1 MEELVVSESL
11 KENIKIIKKIFSNND
26 SIVYRELKSKNAR
39 SSYCL
44 IYIDGMVNNNIVN
57 ENIIKPI
64 MGISL
69 KPSEIDIR
77 YIDYISLNII
87 EINNVQKSK
96 SITEVAESINR
107 GKSILF
113 VEGSEE
119 ALILETTDIKE
130 RQITEPPS
138 ESVVRGPRVGFTE
151 AINTNITLL
160 TKLINNTD
168 LKFQYITIGNAT
180 KTKICISYIEGIA
193 HNEVVNEVIQRINNI
208 NIDGIL
214 ESYYIE
220 ELIQDNALSIFKTVG
235 STERPDVVASK
246 LLEGRVA
253 IICDNSSFVL
263 TVPFLFIEYFQVNE
277 DYYHGYMFSSF
288 NRILRAM
295 CFWLTIS
302 VPALYIGI
310 VNFHHEI
317 LPTNLYISIAQARA
331 GVPIPTVIEAVVML
345 VTFEILREAGARLPK
360 QIGQAVSIVGALVLG
375 ESAVN
380 ARLVSAP
387 MVIITAITGISGF
400 TIPNLITTS
409 IILRV
414 LLICLSTTLGLF
426 GYSFGLIAISFYLV
440 SMNSFGINYMEYT
453 SLIDR
458 HNFQDSII
466 RKPWPYMDKKPQ
478 LLAKDAI
485 RLRFKNRRKG
495 K

>member
-1 MEELVVSESL
+1 MEELIVNENL
-11 KENIKIIKKIFSNND
+11 KKNIEIIKKLYRNND

-44 IYIDGMVNNNIVN
+44 IYTDGMVSSRIIN

-64 MGISL
+64 MNISA
-69 KPSEIDIR
+69 KPSEIDMK
-77 YIDYISLNII
+77 YIDYISLHIVEVNK
-87 EINNVQKSK
+87 VQKSK
-96 SITEVAESINR
+96 SITEISESINR

-113 VEGSEE
+113 IDGSEE
-119 ALILETTDIKE
+119 ALILQTENVKE
-130 RQITEPPS
+130 REINEPPS

-151 AINTNITLL
+151 SIGTNITLL
-160 TKLINNTD
+160 TRLVNSTD
-168 LKFQYITIGNAT
+168 LKFQYMTVGNTT
-180 KTKICISYIEGIA
+180 KTKVCISYIENIA
-193 HNEVVNEVIQRINNI
+193 SEKVVYEVIERIGNI

-220 ELIQDNALSIFKTVG
+220 ELIRDNPISIFKTVG
-235 STERPDVVASK
+235 STERPDIVASK

-253 IICDNSSFVL
+253 IICDNSPFVL
-263 TVPFLFIEYFQVNE
+263 TVPYLFIEYFQVNE
-277 DYYHGYMFSSF
+277 DYYHGYAFSTF
-288 NRILRAM
+288 NRILRFV
-295 CFWLTIS
+295 CFLLTIS
-302 VPALYIGI
+302 VPAVYIGI

-331 GVPIPTVIEAVVML
+331 GVPIPTVIEAIAML
-345 VTFEILREAGARLPK
+345 ITFEILREAGARLPR

-409 IILRV
+409 IILRI
-414 LLICLSTTLGLF
+414 LLISLSTTLGLF

-440 SMNSFGINYMEYT
+440 SMSSFGINYMEYT
-453 SLIDR
+453 SLIDK
-458 HNFQDSII
+458 HNYEDSII

-485 RLRFKNRRKG
+485 RLRFRNRRKG

>member
-1 MEELVVSESL
+1 MEELIVNESL
-11 KENIKIIKKIFSNND
+11 KKNIEMMKKLFSNND
-26 SIVYRELKSKNAR
+26 SIIYRELKSKNER
-39 SSYCL
+39 SRYCL

-64 MGISL
+64 MGIYL
-69 KPSEIDIR
+69 KPTEIDMR
-77 YIDYISLNII
+77 YIDYIILNII

-96 SITEVAESINR
+96 SINELAESISR

-113 VEGSEE
+113 VDGSEE
-119 ALILETTDIKE
+119 TLILDTANLKE
-130 RQITEPPS
+130 REIAEPPS

-160 TKLINNTD
+160 TKLINSTN
-168 LKFQYITIGNAT
+168 LKFQYITIGNTT
-180 KTKICISYIEGIA
+180 KTKVCISYIEGIA
-193 HNEVVNEVIQRINNI
+193 NDAVVDEVMSRIKSANI
-208 NIDGIL
+208 EGVL

-220 ELIQDNALSIFKTVG
+220 ELIRDNTLSIFKTVG

-253 IICDNSSFVL
+253 IICDNSAFVL
-263 TVPFLFIEYFQVNE
+263 TVPYLFIEHFQVNE
-277 DYYHGYMFSSF
+277 DYYHGYAFSTF
-288 NRILRAM
+288 NRILRFV
-295 CFWLTIS
+295 CFLLTIS
-302 VPALYIGI
+302 VPAVYIGI

-331 GVPIPTVIEAVVML
+331 GVPIPTVIEAIAML

-409 IILRV
+409 IILRIF
-414 LLICLSTTLGLF
+414 LICLATTLGLF

-440 SMNSFGINYMEYT
+440 SMSSFGINYMEYT
-453 SLIDR
+453 SLIDK
-458 HNFQDSII
+458 HNYEDSII

-478 LLAKDAI
+478 ALAKDAI
-485 RLRFKNRRKG
+485 RLRLRNSRKG

>member
-1 MEELVVSESL
+1 MEELIVSESL
-11 KENIKIIKKIFSNND
+11 KENIKIIKNLFSNND
-26 SIVYRELKSKNAR
+26 SIVYRQLKSKNVR

-44 IYIDGMVNNNIVN
+44 IYTDGMVNNNIIN
-57 ENIIKPI
+57 ENVIKPI
-64 MGISL
+64 MGITAKL
-69 KPSEIDIR
+69 SEVDMN

-96 SITEVAESINR
+96 SITEIAELIGR

-113 VEGSEE
+113 IEGSEE
-119 ALILETTDIKE
+119 ALILDTENIKE
-130 RQITEPPS
+130 RQIAEPPS
-138 ESVVRGPRVGFTE
+138 ETVVRGPRIGFTE

-160 TKLINNTD
+160 TKLVNSTD
-168 LKFQYITIGNAT
+168 LKFQYMTVGNTT
-180 KTKICISYIEGIA
+180 KTKICISYIENVA
-193 HNEVVNEVIQRINNI
+193 SDEMVNEVKQRISNI
-208 NIDGIL
+208 DIDGII

-220 ELIQDNALSIFKTVG
+220 ELIRDNPLSLFKTVG

-253 IICDNSSFVL
+253 IICDNSAFVL
-263 TVPFLFIEYFQVNE
+263 TVPFLFIEYFQINE

-288 NRILRAM
+288 NRILRIV
-295 CFWLTIS
+295 CFLLTIS
-302 VPALYIGI
+302 VPAVYIGI

-345 VTFEILREAGARLPK
+345 TTFEILREAGARLPR

-440 SMNSFGINYMEYT
+440 CMTSFGINYMEYT

-458 HNFQDSII
+458 HNFEDSVI